1 MSQLPKSTPIPE
13 FKARNIPPILRHHP
27 PSPII
32 NIIVMFERL
41 PPILVKI
48 SASSETG
55 NWRGFPF
62 SRVRA
67 DVAVSVD
74 FGGDVGLLFGGL
86 VFLGGEVGLGVS
98 YFVVVDADL
107 FGGFSA
113 KGSPSRFLSFRT

>member
-1 MSQLPKSTPIPE
+1 
-13 FKARNIPPILRHHP
+13 
-27 PSPII
+27 
-32 NIIVMFERL
+32 MFERL

-48 SASSETG
+48 SASPETWNG
-55 NWRGFPF
+55 RGFPF
-62 SRVRA
+62 SGIRA

-86 VFLGGEVGLGVS
+86 VFLGGEVGLGVG